1 MTRHHPATV
10 KAVALTAAPCPADAA
25 SRQRM
30 PLPAGVTPFL
40 PDWPNIV
47 LIGFYHLA
55 ALAALLPIAFNWS
68 ALIVAV
74 IGAQISG
81 VLGIN
86 LCYHRLLTHRG
97 LRCPKWLEHCFVV
110 LAILCLQDTPAR
122 WVAVH
127 RRHHQHSDEQPD
139 PHTPLASFFWAH
151 MGWLFVKHP
160 ELSRLGIYERYAKDI
175 LRDPFYLALERNALQ
190 LTINLVQLPVFF
202 AIGFVLAWRHGGT
215 AATAAQYGASLVL
228 FGVFVRTV
236 IVWHQTWAVN
246 SIAHVWGYRNY
257 DTDEDSRNN
266 LFVGVVAN
274 GEGWHNNH
282 HADPRSARHGHRWWE
297 IDVTYLAVRLLMLL
311 GLARDVVLPSIDL
324 AGPPRG
330 RRLTTRLGAGAPEK

>member
-1 MTRHHPATV
+1 MTAPHQSTV
-10 KAVALTAAPCPADAA
+10 TVVALTAAARPAV
-25 SRQRM
+25 STGSGRM
-30 PLPAGVTPFL
+30 PLPSGVTPFQ
-40 PDWPNIV
+40 PDWPNVI
-47 LIGFYHLA
+47 LISFYHLA
-55 ALAALLPIAFNWS
+55 ALAAFLPIYFNWS

-74 IGAQISG
+74 VGAQVSG

-97 LRCPKWLEHCFVV
+97 LRCPKWLERCFVV

-139 PHTPLASFFWAH
+139 PHTPLASLFWAH

-160 ELSRLGIYERYAKDI
+160 ELSRLGIYQRYAKDI
-175 LRDPFYLALERNALQ
+175 LRDPFYLTLERNALQ
-190 LTINLVQLPVFF
+190 LTINLVQLPAFF
-202 AIGFVLAWRHGGT
+202 IIGFAVARWQGDT
-215 AATAAQYGASLVL
+215 AAMAARYGVSLVL
-228 FGVFVRTV
+228 FGTFVRTV

-297 IDVTYLAVRLLMLL
+297 IDVTYIAVRFLMLL
-311 GLARDVVLPSIDL
+311 GLARDVVLPNVHL
-324 AGPPRG
+324 AERNRG
-330 RRLTTRLGAGAPEK
+330 RRLITKQDADAPDQ

>member
-1 MTRHHPATV
+1 MTPNHPPAAKV
-10 KAVALTAAPCPADAA
+10 VALTAAACPAAA
-25 SRQRM
+25 APSERM
-30 PLPAGVTPFL
+30 PLPAGVMPFQ

-55 ALAALLPIAFNWS
+55 AFAAFLPIYFDWS

-74 IGAQISG
+74 AGAQISG

-202 AIGFVLAWRHGGT
+202 AIGFVVKWLLDGT
-215 AATAAQYGASLVL
+215 AAMAAQDGVSLVL

-311 GLARDVVLPSIDL
+311 GLARDVVLPSVHL
-324 AGPPRG
+324 AERAHG
-330 RRLTTRLGAGAPEK
+330 RRLTTRRAAGVPDE